1 MVTIGTSGLKPNRD
15 NFSKYAFFL
24 IPGMTTIAIAMMELG
39 ILGAIKPAM
48 ANTSP
53 LSQIDR
59 TATRSL
65 VVEELQGRV
74 TINDNPA
81 RLGDRL
87 GVGDVI
93 TTGRGA
99 IAILRVD
106 SNIGVLELA
115 ENTTLEIR
123 SLSGQPGLDP
133 SQETV
138 VFISGGR
145 VRSSIARFVSAPFR
159 NSTASQPP
167 QEIAALNWEGI
178 FSQDSQNSEKS
189 VEASPFRVETPVTVA
204 GVRGTSFGVDV
215 GPDGKTGISTVE
227 GIVGTSAEGEETQVN
242 RQQFSVV
249 NLNLPPTAPDLTP
262 PLSALQVFQVTRL
275 SPRRARI
282 VGQVDPMDIVYIDN
296 RAIVTDSEGKF
307 DLIAQLPPSRRFRI
321 VVRGPSVREREY
333 SLPVP

>member
-1 MVTIGTSGLKPNRD
+1 MVTTGTSWLKPNGD
-15 NFSKYAFFL
+15 NFFKYAFFL
-24 IPGMTTIAIAMMELG
+24 IPGMTAIAITMMELG
-39 ILGAIKPAM
+39 IFGAIKPAI

-53 LSQIDR
+53 LSQVDR

-65 VVEELQGRV
+65 MVEELQGRV
-74 TINDNPA
+74 TINGRPA
-81 RLGDRL
+81 QFGDRL

-93 TTGRGA
+93 TTGRRA

-133 SQETV
+133 NQETV
-138 VFISGGR
+138 VFISKGR

-159 NSTASQPP
+159 NSTASHPP

-178 FSQDSQNSEKS
+178 FSQDSQNSEES
-189 VEASPFRVETPVTVA
+189 VETSPFRVETPVTVA

-227 GIVGTSAEGEETQVN
+227 GIVGASAEGQETQIN
-242 RQQFSVV
+242 REKSSVV
-249 NLNLPPTAPDLTP
+249 NPNLPPTAPDLTP
-262 PLSALQVFQVTRL
+262 PLSDLQVFQVTRL

-282 VGQVDPMDIVYIDN
+282 VGQVDPMDIVDIDN

-307 DLIAQLPPSRRFRI
+307 DLIANLPPSRRFRI
-321 VVRGPSVREREY
+321 VVRGPAVREREY
-333 SLPVP
+333 SVPVP